1 MMMKTK
7 KIIYQGSDQKAEQYF
22 LNRLSIDL

>member
-1 MMMKTK
+1 MMMKTR